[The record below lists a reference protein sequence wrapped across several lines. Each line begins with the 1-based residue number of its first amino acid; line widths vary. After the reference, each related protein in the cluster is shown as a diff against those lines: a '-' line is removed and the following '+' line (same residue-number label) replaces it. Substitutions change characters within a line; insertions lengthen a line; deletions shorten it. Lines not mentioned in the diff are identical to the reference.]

1 MANDSVT
8 DLAAWAGKRES
19 AGDVIDPAPPDG
31 DGRTVSLWAE
41 TPGGVVAMSATA
53 TLAA

>member
-8 DLAAWAGKRES
+8 DLAAWAGKRAS
-19 AGDVIDPAPPDG
+19 AGDVIGPAPPD

-41 TPGGVVAMSATA
+41 TPGGAVAMSATA